1 MRADASVMGKRM
13 PTFETLTLDI
23 TDRIARI
30 TLNRPDAAN
39 AMNPALA
46 TDLARA
52 ALICDSDKTVKA
64 VLVTGN
70 GRMFSAG
77 GDLKSFATFG
87 GETRFKIKQVA
98 DELHKAVSTFA
109 RMTPVVIIAV
119 NGTAAGAGFS
129 LAMIGDIVIAAE
141 TAKFTMAYTAG
152 GLSPDGSSTYYMPR
166 LIGMRRTQEL
176 DCFVATAPR
185 NDSVAD
191 YSSWSWLFKC
201 RLSLREKCGDAFFGV
216 AGRRGVGDLAA
227 LKLHLLFEAVA
238 ERAQQQLLD
247 HAIGMQRTVGKFLRQ
262 R

>member
-1 MRADASVMGKRM
+1 M
-13 PTFETLTLDI
+13 PTFETLTLEI

-39 AMNPALA
+39 AMNLALA

-64 VLVTGN
+64 VLITGN
-70 GRMFSAG
+70 GKMFSAG

-87 GETRFKIKQVA
+87 DQTRLKIKQVA

-141 TAKFTMAYTAG
+141 SAKFTMAYTAG

-176 DCFVATAPR
+176 MLTNRVLSAREACDWGAVT
-185 NDSVAD
+185 SVVPDAELQASASALAQKFAD
-191 YSSWSWLFKC
+191 GPLHANGVVKKLLLCTLGNSLEEQMELEGREIANTTTTEDAKEGIAAFLAKRKPAFK
-201 RLSLREKCGDAFFGV
+201 
-216 AGRRGVGDLAA
+216 
-227 LKLHLLFEAVA
+227 
-238 ERAQQQLLD
+238 
-247 HAIGMQRTVGKFLRQ
+247 
-262 R
+262 